1 MDARTTRSIA
11 SAIDRTIQKVGET
24 EYQRLSKDLTLSERK
39 TKIRLALRSLDLLQS
54 GEQPDYQND
63 WVALFYVLWYQP
75 KQINL
80 AYGMIKRLLS
90 VRGNR
95 SLILGP
101 SGRLRVI
108 DFGCGALAMQF
119 AVALAVTDAIIDGQ
133 AIDSINIHSSD
144 TSRPMIDLGVR
155 LWEQF
160 VVESSAIPP
169 LNKALS
175 LVEVQCSTS
184 PPDLFR
190 EEAAGYE
197 YWVSAI
203 HALYD
208 DNAAAIKR
216 VLGATQTLSP
226 IAMLISTHQSKH
238 YMLQQVRPAKFRNCM
253 SGTDS
258 IEAPIP
264 GNAVQVSHWR
274 RSLNS
279 KTGLQHQYLD
289 RNVAWQWPS
298 EAWLIYNGLK

>member
-11 SAIDRTIQKVGET
+11 GAIDHTIQKVGEA
-24 EYQRLSKDLTLSERK
+24 EYQRLSKNLTLSEHK

-54 GEQPDYQND
+54 REQPDYQDD

-90 VRGNR
+90 VRGNS
-95 SLILGP
+95 SLTLKP
-101 SGRLRVI
+101 NRQLRVI

-119 AVALAVTDAIIDGQ
+119 AVALAATDAIIEGQ
-133 AIDSINIHSSD
+133 AIDSISIHSSD
-144 TSRPMIDLGVR
+144 TSRPMIDLGVK

-169 LNKALS
+169 LSKALS
-175 LVEVQCSTS
+175 LVKAQCSTS

-190 EEAAGYE
+190 EETAGYE

-203 HALYD
+203 HAFYD
-208 DNAAAIKR
+208 DNAIAIKR
-216 VLGATQTLSP
+216 ALGATQALSP
-226 IAMLISTHQSKH
+226 IAMLISTHESKH
-238 YMLQQVRPAKFRNCM
+238 YMLQHVRPAKFRNYI

-258 IEAPIP
+258 IEAPISGTAP
-264 GNAVQVSHWR
+264 QIFMWRKKLNAKL
-274 RSLNS
+274 SLRHPFLDNS
-279 KTGLQHQYLD
+279 
-289 RNVAWQWPS
+289 VEWQWQS
-298 EAWLIYNGLK
+298 EAWLIYNRPR